1 MCFVNKH
8 FSKHIL
14 INNFNKNLIKYKKIQ
29 SYGFYLIARVVH
41 AVSGGDIVDNFFH
54 IHNTSQKLLPVLVG

>member
-41 AVSGGDIVDNFFH
+41 AVSGGDIVDNFFSH
-54 IHNTSQKLLPVLVG
+54 S